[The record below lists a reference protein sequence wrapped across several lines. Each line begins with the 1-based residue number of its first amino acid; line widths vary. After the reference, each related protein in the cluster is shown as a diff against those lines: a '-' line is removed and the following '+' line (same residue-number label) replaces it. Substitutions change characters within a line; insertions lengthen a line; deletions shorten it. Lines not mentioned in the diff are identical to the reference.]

1 MPRNPGAY
9 RKETMA
15 KKRLLADPTV
25 FRTLA
30 VVFTRYLPL
39 ENFENR
45 LSGASLGRNLER
57 VGAVLRDRVHVP

>member
-9 RKETMA
+9 RKETRA
-15 KKRLLADPTV
+15 KKKKLLADPTV
-25 FRTLA
+25 FRTLT

-45 LSGASLGRNLER
+45 LSGASLPVCGEAWSKR
-57 VGAVLRDRVHVP
+57 VQC